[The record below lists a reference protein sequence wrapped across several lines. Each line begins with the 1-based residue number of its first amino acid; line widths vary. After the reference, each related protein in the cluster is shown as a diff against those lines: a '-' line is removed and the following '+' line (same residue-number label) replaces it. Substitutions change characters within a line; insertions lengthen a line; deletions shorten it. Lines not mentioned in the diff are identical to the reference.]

1 MERRPSNN
9 DGPDGRGDERSG
21 PRKRR
26 FTNEEEEEEEEEP
39 AGEVELVYV
48 FGGDLYSTSAVFLIL
63 IAWMFKQAT
72 ERCAC

>member
-1 MERRPSNN
+1 MERRPRNN
-9 DGPDGRGDERSG
+9 DGPDGRGERSG

-39 AGEVELVYV
+39 GEVELVDV